1 MTRGQV
7 NPNAL
12 TSTRMDNY
20 KYITIPL
27 WPFKI
32 VVHISKVYAV
42 MRYIV
47 SNGRGNKCETVIATP
62 TLMD

>member
-12 TSTRMDNY
+12 TPTRVDNY

-32 VVHISKVYAV
+32 VVLISRVYTV
-42 MRYIV
+42 MLCIV
-47 SNGRGNKCETVIATP
+47 SKE
-62 TLMD
+62 